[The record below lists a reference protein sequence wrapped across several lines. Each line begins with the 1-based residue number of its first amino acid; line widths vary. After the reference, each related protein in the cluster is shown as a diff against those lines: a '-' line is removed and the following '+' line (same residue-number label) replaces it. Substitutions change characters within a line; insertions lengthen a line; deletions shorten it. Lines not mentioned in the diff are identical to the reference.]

1 MRFIKQWSLGIR
13 STARISLAEGVFHDL
28 MMTVGWYVDGDGR
41 VFSFGPAPPKQGIR
55 RLHGRRLEGA
65 QAHYLGHEKR
75 WGLTLHDLEVEGSSF
90 CKLKAKETVNGEW
103 ATVAR
108 FGQHMAM
115 VRAASG
121 EAPVLRFTLVVVQA
135 GTPPPSVESARDASA
150 RWIDGGRLLGCGGS
164 VSDQFSMG

>member
-90 CKLKAKETVNGEW
+90 CKLTVKETVDGERAMVMW
-103 ATVAR
+103 
-108 FGQHMAM
+108 FGRDLAM
-115 VRAASG
+115 VRAASDEALILGLAPAAAVQAMDPPPMNKLAG
-121 EAPVLRFTLVVVQA
+121 EALVW
-135 GTPPPSVESARDASA
+135 RH
-150 RWIDGGRLLGCGGS
+150 DGG
-164 VSDQFSMG
+164 